1 MCSDCS
7 ESGQYI
13 CDWENKY
20 NKQCELINQIIT
32 QYNTLKLNESLLK
45 TKLKEMKE
53 LKECDRAELCCY
65 KAEMEEKNGL
75 IKKLNTNLKSMEE
88 ENYDLRKQITDVNS
102 RFGMNSKF
110 TTTKPLNSIKQNET
124 TSKLEQNKLSTKFNI
139 VCEKLYEMKT
149 AFSDVENAINRDIC
163 HVENTVDTIKRLTEA
178 ETCKQKLLK
187 QIRHLKDKNNVM
199 EDVLTSRNNKI
210 KELQRQNEHYV
221 SKINTQKKQLQEWNL
236 KKQNCPI
243 SKEICEQDKRNNNC
257 SCYRQK
263 TIKTSVFN
271 H

>member
-20 NKQCELINQIIT
+20 NKQCELTNQIIT
-32 QYNTLKLNESLLK
+32 QYNSLKLNESLLK

-53 LKECDRAELCCY
+53 LKECDHAELCCY

-88 ENYDLRKQITDVNS
+88 ENYNLRKQITDMNS
-102 RFGMNSKF
+102 QFGMNSKF
-110 TTTKPLNSIKQNET
+110 TTNEPLNSIKQDET
-124 TSKLEQNKLSTKFNI
+124 TSKLEQDKLSTKFNV

-149 AFSDVENAINRDIC
+149 AFSDVKNAINCDIC
-163 HVENTVDTIKRLTEA
+163 HVENTVDTIKRLTEV

-199 EDVLTSRNNKI
+199 EDVLTSRNNII

-221 SKINTQKKQLQEWNL
+221 SKINKQKKQLQEWNL
-236 KKQNCPI
+236 KNQNCSI
-243 SKEICEQDKRNNNC
+243 SKKICEQDKQKNNC

-263 TIKTSVFN
+263 NI
-271 H
+271 